1 VDGRVILYA
10 DNMTD
15 SLKYAIEETERRR
28 EKQQAWNA
36 ANGITPES
44 VRTRIADILDSVFE
58 RDHVTVGT
66 GDADMPHLVGVDL
79 KSYIGKLEERMRA
92 AAAELEFE
100 TAARLRDEIKRL
112 EALDLDMP
120 AGAAPIDPGI
130 AAEIAGLD
138 KALQPRRG
146 KPKSAKGKGKGRRR

>member
-1 VDGRVILYA
+1 
-10 DNMTD
+10 M
-15 SLKYAIEETERRR
+15 K
-28 EKQQAWNA
+28 KQ
-36 ANGITPES
+36 
-44 VRTRIADILDSVFE
+44 IADILDSVFE
-58 RDHVTVGT
+58 RDHVTVST

-79 KSYIGKLEERMRA
+79 KTYIAKLEDRMRA

-120 AGAAPIDPGI
+120 AGAAPIDPAI

-146 KPKSAKGKGKGRRR
+146 RPKSSKGKGKSRRR